1 VNLLWNVR
9 GVLLEATINTASL
22 FALSSILAVVLS
34 LLVGIAGLSA
44 NKWLSWTTLVFG
56 ETFRGVSLVVQLF
69 WIFFVL
75 PLFGI
80 TLSATTAAVIALGL
94 CFGAYGSE
102 IVRASLL
109 AVPKGQREAAR
120 ALGLSP
126 LRTFLLVELPQALL
140 IMLPPMGNLL
150 VLILKSTSVT
160 ALITVPELAFT
171 ASALNSNHG
180 ASLAVFGYVMITYY
194 LLSRLVLWGTQAAE
208 RRFSL
213 GRIAD
218 QRGAA

>member
-1 VNLLWNVR
+1 MNLLWNVR
-9 GVLLEATINTASL
+9 GVLFEATLNTLSL
-22 FALSSILAVVLS
+22 FVFSSILAIVLS
-34 LLVGIAGLSA
+34 LLVGVARTST
-44 NKWLSWTTLVFG
+44 NKWFSWTALVFG
-56 ETFRGVSLVVQLF
+56 ETFRGISLVVQLF

-80 TLSATTAAVIALGL
+80 TLSATAAAVIALGL

-126 LRTFLLVELPQALL
+126 LRTFVLVELPQAML

-150 VLILKSTSVT
+150 VQVLKSTSVT

-180 ASLAVFGYVMITYY
+180 SSIAVFGYVILVYY
-194 LLSRLVLWGTQAAE
+194 VLSRLILWGIGAAE
-208 RRFSL
+208 RRLSL
-213 GRIAD
+213 GRVAD
-218 QRGAA
+218 LREAM

>member
-1 VNLLWNVR
+1 MSLLWDVR
-9 GVLLEATINTASL
+9 WSLLQATLTTATLFVLASL
-22 FALSSILAVVLS
+22 LALVLS
-34 LLVGIAGLSA
+34 LLLGLARISSH
-44 NKWLSWTTLVFG
+44 KWLSWSALLAG
-56 ETFRGVSLVVQLF
+56 ETGRGVSLVVQLF

-75 PLFGI
+75 PLFGV
-80 TLSATTAAVIALGL
+80 TLSATSAAVLALGI

-109 AVPKGQREAAR
+109 AVPRGQREAAR

-126 LRTFLLVELPQALL
+126 LRVLALVELPQAFV

-171 ASALNSNHG
+171 ASALNSNFG
-180 ASLAVFGYVMITYY
+180 ASISVFGYVLAAYY
-194 LLSRLVLWGTQAAE
+194 ALARLVLIGTRWLE
-208 RRFSL
+208 RRFAYQ
-213 GRIAD
+213 GVVGPAGT
-218 QRGAA
+218 Q